1 MVDDSTLP
9 DDIRVFAEQADG
21 PVVETSDIVISY
33 PALERRAL
41 PGKAP
46 LANTIS
52 VHLHQFLRQNGVS
65 THFSDRSGSLAQ
77 AVFETVQLPFDLVVR
92 NRASGDLVSE
102 FGLAQG
108 HQLMPPLVEFFVRP
122 DSLDKRPT
130 RVSENHLLAF
140 NLIDPEDMGGVVD
153 TALRINDLLV
163 GAFFGI
169 GVRLDDVRME
179 FGSHFIAENPLPVIM
194 LVSELSPDVMSLQDM
209 RSGDPLDHRLAF
221 DGSGDGLRGYREIMR
236 RFDLDSAGAVLERQT
251 DSQPPKN

>member
-1 MVDDSTLP
+1 MAEDQTLP
-9 DDIRVFAEQADG
+9 EDIRLFTAQADG
-21 PVVETSDIVISY
+21 PVVETTDTVISY

-46 LANTIS
+46 LATAIS
-52 VHLHQFLRQNGVS
+52 VHFHQFLRQNGIT
-65 THFSDRSGSLAQ
+65 THFADRAGSRAQ

-92 NRASGDLVSE
+92 NFAAGDLVSD
-102 FGLAQG
+102 FGLEQG
-108 HQLMPPLVEFFVRP
+108 HPLIPPLVEFFVRP

-140 NLIDPEDMGGVVD
+140 NLIDPEDITGVVD
-153 TALRINDLLV
+153 TALRINDLLI

-169 GVRLDDVRME
+169 GVRLDDIRME
-179 FGSHFIAENPLPVIM
+179 FGAHFIAEDTIPVIM

-221 DGSGDGLRGYREIMR
+221 GGAGDGLRGYSEIMR
-236 RFDLDSAGAVLERQT
+236 RFDLDSAAALLERQT
-251 DSQPPKN
+251 PA